1 MTTPRIAKAN
11 VRPRRQANQYNC
23 TVTSLSMALEA
34 VGIAPEEC
42 SAELVNK
49 VLGALPLR
57 GASWEQ
63 VAGAASHYGCR
74 ATLVVPSTLRQ
85 VRAWTDAGTP
95 VLIGWNTGNEWSHA
109 SLIFDVTDDQV
120 FIADPNIPNPDATV
134 RILSHEDFYEKWWEK
149 SGEGYKVRR
158 PAMAIEREITP
169 DGRQVMA
176 SADPDFQ
183 KFWDVELKKLSV
195 KYNLSDPKRQVNF
208 RIAVS
213 SKTED
218 LKFSGLR
225 ELVKTWGGK
234 SQGRTQQDFAFALAD
249 AWMKRQGRQVMASG
263 PPRDADKV
271 PGTDLFVSKEPSQSP
286 WRGQKPQYKV
296 YNRHGGVIG
305 GSPDRAKAISMAKAE
320 FSKTAKSKATKP
332 TVKQT
337 AEFLKKMG
345 LKPPFDIIPRS
356 KSGRNPVVVVTLEED
371 EAERVRMRAKAKRW
385 NVRWEPQDDDQIQ
398 LAIRTDDQK
407 PIPGLARVAFEKT
420 AEAADCWSDYQ
431 AGGLSWGEYQQCLKR
446 DRNRGRSRRDVIF
459 ERTQALLRWAGIA
472 ELMGNEKDAEFLTS
486 VGNYVGRRG
495 APTSAQGAAL
505 DKIRKRYTRE
515 LQDPDRTLERLKAE
529 KAKAEDEALERYDE
543 EIAKEIPANFRRLWK
558 TDNDTYYTYLRYGED
573 RDGYSA
579 SISIYTEYAL
589 KAEKTGKK
597 MHIEVKILGPYP
609 QYDNS
614 HRVWHDDIY
623 DVPPF
628 TNAMEL
634 VMKKIAEDRVFRAK
648 AVQRR
653 AGGHGREARAAVGRR
668 VRARGRRHSQGR
680 REARG
685 RCREGV
691 SRRAAEKRP
700 VPRCDRPPVT
710 GRGIFGPAEARR

>member
-1 MTTPRIAKAN
+1 MNLKTARAD
-11 VRPRRQANQYNC
+11 VGPRRQRNQYNC
-23 TVTSLSMALEA
+23 CTTSLSMALEA
-34 VGIAPEEC
+34 LGIPPEEC
-42 SAELVNK
+42 SIENVNR
-49 VLGALPLR
+49 VLGAMPLR
-57 GASWEQ
+57 GAAWEQ
-63 VAGAASHYGCR
+63 VAGAASHFGCR

-85 VRAWTDAGTP
+85 VRDWTDAGIP
-95 VLIGWNTGNEWSHA
+95 VIIGWNTGNEWSHA
-109 SLIFDVTDDQV
+109 SLIFDVTDDLV
-120 FIADPNIPNPDATV
+120 YIADPNIPNPDKTV
-134 RILSHEDFYEKWWEK
+134 RTLSHDEFYEKWWEK

-195 KYNLSDPKRQVNF
+195 KYNLSDPKGQVNF

-371 EAERVRMRAKAKRW
+371 EAERVRMKAKAKRW

-420 AEAADCWSDYQ
+420 AEAADCWSDYK
-431 AGGLSWGEYQQCLKR
+431 AGGLSWEDYQECLKR
-446 DRNRGRSRRDVIF
+446 FGDEDDRDDYRPSYRPLRPSYAV
-459 ERTQALLRWAGIA
+459 QAKWYIDWANIA
-472 ELMGNEKDAEFLTS
+472 KLMGRTKDAEFIES
-486 VGNYVGRRG
+486 VAGYVRRRS
-495 APTSAQGAAL
+495 APSPKQGVIL
-505 DKIRKRYTRE
+505 DKIRKRYIRE
-515 LQDPDRTLERLKAE
+515 LKDPQATIRRLEAE
-529 KAKAEDEALERYDE
+529 KKRQENAPKPPEAPRAPSGPDDREKVKYLDQL
-543 EIAKEIPANFRRLWK
+543 ARRVSRMPGGPQLV
-558 TDNDTYYTYLRYGED
+558 
-573 RDGYSA
+573 
-579 SISIYTEYAL
+579 
-589 KAEKTGKK
+589 EKVRGDY
-597 MHIEVKILGPYP
+597 ESGQQP
-609 QYDNS
+609 S
-614 HRVWHDDIY
+614 SDD
-623 DVPPF
+623 
-628 TNAMEL
+628 L
-634 VMKKIAEDRVFRAK
+634 KKIRNFMYRSGLKPMADHFRTASYSGNPNGK
-648 AVQRR
+648 PIYPNEIDHGYDQALSGGTDVMQRLVNR
-653 AGGHGREARAAVGRR
+653 YKHE
-668 VRARGRRHSQGR
+668 QGD
-680 REARG
+680 
-685 RCREGV
+685 V
-691 SRRAAEKRP
+691 VPQRP
-700 VPRCDRPPVT
+700 VNPKVASLEAIWW
-710 GRGIFGPAEARR
+710 GR

>member
-176 SADPDFQ
+176 S
-183 KFWDVELKKLSV
+183 
-195 KYNLSDPKRQVNF
+195 
-208 RIAVS
+208 
-213 SKTED
+213 
-218 LKFSGLR
+218 
-225 ELVKTWGGK
+225 
-234 SQGRTQQDFAFALAD
+234 
-249 AWMKRQGRQVMASG
+249 G

-356 KSGRNPVVVVTLEED
+356 KSGRNPVVEIG
-371 EAERVRMRAKAKRW
+371 RAH
-385 NVRWEPQDDDQIQ
+385 V
-398 LAIRTDDQK
+398 
-407 PIPGLARVAFEKT
+407 
-420 AEAADCWSDYQ
+420 
-431 AGGLSWGEYQQCLKR
+431 
-446 DRNRGRSRRDVIF
+446 
-459 ERTQALLRWAGIA
+459 
-472 ELMGNEKDAEFLTS
+472 
-486 VGNYVGRRG
+486 
-495 APTSAQGAAL
+495 
-505 DKIRKRYTRE
+505 
-515 LQDPDRTLERLKAE
+515 
-529 KAKAEDEALERYDE
+529 
-543 EIAKEIPANFRRLWK
+543 
-558 TDNDTYYTYLRYGED
+558 
-573 RDGYSA
+573 
-579 SISIYTEYAL
+579 
-589 KAEKTGKK
+589 
-597 MHIEVKILGPYP
+597 
-609 QYDNS
+609 
-614 HRVWHDDIY
+614 
-623 DVPPF
+623 
-628 TNAMEL
+628 
-634 VMKKIAEDRVFRAK
+634 
-648 AVQRR
+648 
-653 AGGHGREARAAVGRR
+653 
-668 VRARGRRHSQGR
+668 
-680 REARG
+680 
-685 RCREGV
+685 
-691 SRRAAEKRP
+691 
-700 VPRCDRPPVT
+700 
-710 GRGIFGPAEARR
+710 